1 MRNIIIC
8 DDDGLWLDKAAGIIR
23 NCTSD
28 RGESDA
34 VSLLCCGDI
43 SECLEMV
50 SEDTRLVFMDI
61 ELDQRDDEQVPR
73 DPDGIR
79 AAAEINRIFPHI
91 FIVYLTNYLSYALDV
106 YDTDHIWYVLKEEF
120 EERLPDIF
128 SKLDRLENEK
138 KREIIVNS
146 EDNGVVSVPCADI
159 LYIERSGRRTAIKTT
174 AGIYTTKAKI
184 RDVMELLPRDGFAR
198 CHNSF
203 IVNMA
208 EIKEIHRTLVRMSD
222 DAEIMISRGFSRS
235 FRIQYMDWAG
245 KRSF

>member
-1 MRNIIIC
+1 MHKLIIC
-8 DDDGLWLDKAAGIIR
+8 DDDRQWLDRASGIIKAYY
-23 NCTSD
+23 NTGKAGETVDIVCCTGRD
-28 RGESDA
+28 EC
-34 VSLLCCGDI
+34 VSV
-43 SECLEMV
+43 V

-184 RDVMELLPRDGFAR
+184 GDVMELLPRDGFAR